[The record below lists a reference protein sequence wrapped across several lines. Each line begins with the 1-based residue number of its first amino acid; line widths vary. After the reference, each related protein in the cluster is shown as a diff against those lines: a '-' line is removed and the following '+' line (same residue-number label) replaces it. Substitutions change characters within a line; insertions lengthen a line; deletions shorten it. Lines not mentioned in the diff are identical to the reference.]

1 VYYIAFANIFFIK
14 GLEWS
19 TVGWLS
25 SPFLRRNTQCNALII
40 RELKRP
46 EIQITKV
53 AQFAGH
59 KDSIYSFVLDR
70 DTRTMYSAC
79 AGGFVVKW
87 DIDNPEEGTMILQS
101 GEAFYSIAKVENTL
115 KVGSRSGVIY
125 TVDLA
130 TNALIDTTQLHQGG
144 VFFIGN
150 TYSGGEDG
158 VLLRPK
164 TIADSVGGHFGKNT
178 MLLAPDSLRCAIES
192 EDSLFVGASDNIIYE
207 LNKSTYEVKQKLIG
221 HTNSVFALALID
233 ASTLVSTGRDGMIRA
248 WDLTI
253 GKEVYSVPAHE
264 YQAKS
269 LSYNG
274 EILLSSSMDKTIKVW
289 NRELEL
295 LKVIDLERYQGHTN
309 CINKVE
315 WLDDDTF
322 VSCSDDRSIYLW
334 KVEIMP

>member
-1 VYYIAFANIFFIK
+1 MA
-14 GLEWS
+14 
-19 TVGWLS
+19 
-25 SPFLRRNTQCNALII
+25 R
-40 RELKRP
+40 RP

-164 TIADSVGGHFGKNT
+164 TIADSIGGHFGKNT

>member
-1 VYYIAFANIFFIK
+1 MA
-14 GLEWS
+14 
-19 TVGWLS
+19 
-25 SPFLRRNTQCNALII
+25 RR
-40 RELKRP
+40 P
-46 EIQITKV
+46 DIQITKV

-59 KDSIYSFVLDR
+59 KDSIYDFVLDVE
-70 DTRTMYSAC
+70 TRTIYSAC

-101 GEAFYSIAKVENTL
+101 GEAFYSVAKVGNTL

-125 TVDLA
+125 TVDLV
-130 TNALIDTTQLHQGG
+130 TNSLMESTQLHQGG
-144 VFFIGN
+144 VFFIGGK
-150 TYSGGEDG
+150 YSGGEDG

-178 MLLAPDSLRCAIES
+178 MLLAPDSLRCAVES

-207 LNKSTYEVKQKLIG
+207 LDKSTYEVKQKLMG

-233 ASTLVSTGRDGMIRA
+233 ENTLVSTGRDAMIRA

-253 GKEVYSVPAHE
+253 GKEVHSVPAHE

-274 EILLSSSMDKTIKVW
+274 HILLSSSMDKSIKLW
-289 NRELEL
+289 SKELEL
-295 LKVIDLERYQGHTN
+295 LKVIDLDRYDGHTN

-315 WLDDDTF
+315 WLDENMF
-322 VSCSDDRSIYLW
+322 VSCSDDRSLYLW
-334 KVEIMP
+334 KVEFMS

>member
-1 VYYIAFANIFFIK
+1 
-14 GLEWS
+14 
-19 TVGWLS
+19 
-25 SPFLRRNTQCNALII
+25 
-40 RELKRP
+40 
-46 EIQITKV
+46 
-53 AQFAGH
+53 
-59 KDSIYSFVLDR
+59 
-70 DTRTMYSAC
+70 
-79 AGGFVVKW
+79 VVKW

-101 GEAFYSIAKVENTL
+101 GEAFYSIAKVGNTL

-130 TNALIDTTQLHQGG
+130 TNSLVESTQLHQGG
-144 VFFIGN
+144 VFFIGGK
-150 TYSGGEDG
+150 YSGGEDG

-178 MLLAPDSLRCAIES
+178 MLLAPDSLRCAVES

-207 LNKSTYEVKQKLIG
+207 LDKSTYEVKQKLMG

-233 ASTLVSTGRDGMIRA
+233 ENTLVSTGRDAMIRA

-253 GKEVYSVPAHE
+253 GKEVHSVPAHE

-274 EILLSSSMDKTIKVW
+274 HILLSSSMDKSIKLW
-289 NRELEL
+289 SKELEL
-295 LKVIDLERYQGHTN
+295 LKVIDLDRYDGHTN

-315 WLDDDTF
+315 WLDENMF
-322 VSCSDDRSIYLW
+322 VSCSDDRSLYLW
-334 KVEIMP
+334 KVEFMS

>member
-1 VYYIAFANIFFIK
+1 MQLFHSLYV
-14 GLEWS
+14 
-19 TVGWLS
+19 S
-25 SPFLRRNTQCNALII
+25 SYVVARRPN
-40 RELKRP
+40 
-46 EIQITKV
+46 IQITKV

-59 KDSIYSFVLDR
+59 KDSIYDFVLDA

-79 AGGFVVKW
+79 AGGFAVKW
-87 DIDNPEEGTMILQS
+87 DIDKPDEGTMILQS
-101 GEAFYSIAKVENTL
+101 GEAFYSIAKVGNTL

-150 TYSGGEDG
+150 RYSGGEDG

-192 EDSLFVGASDNIIYE
+192 EDSLFVGASDNVIYE
-207 LNKSTYEVKQKLIG
+207 LDKSTYEVKQKLTG

-253 GKEVYSVPAHE
+253 GKEVHAVPAHE

-274 EILLSSSMDKTIKVW
+274 SILLSSSMDKTIKLW
-289 NRELEL
+289 SKELEL
-295 LKVIDLERYQGHTN
+295 LKVIDFEKYEGHTN
-309 CINKVE
+309 CINKVQ

-322 VSCSDDRSIYLW
+322 ISCSDDRSIYLW

>member
-1 VYYIAFANIFFIK
+1 MAIFAI
-14 GLEWS
+14 
-19 TVGWLS
+19 
-25 SPFLRRNTQCNALII
+25 LRRNTQCNALII

-46 EIQITKV
+46 DIQITKV

-125 TVDLA
+125 TVDLS

-207 LNKSTYEVKQKLIG
+207 LNKSTYEVKQRLIG

>member
-1 VYYIAFANIFFIK
+1 MA
-14 GLEWS
+14 
-19 TVGWLS
+19 
-25 SPFLRRNTQCNALII
+25 R
-40 RELKRP
+40 RP

-59 KDSIYSFVLDR
+59 KDSIYDFVLDA

-101 GEAFYSIAKVENTL
+101 GEAFYSIAKVGNTL

-125 TVDLA
+125 AVDLA
-130 TNALIDTTQLHQGG
+130 TNSLRDTTQLHQGG

-150 TYSGGEDG
+150 KYSGGEDG

-164 TIADSVGGHFGKNT
+164 TIADGIGGNFNKNT
-178 MLLAPDSLRCAIES
+178 MLLSADSLRCVIETD
-192 EDSLFVGASDNIIYE
+192 DSLFVGASDHTIFQ
-207 LNKSTYEVKQKLIG
+207 LDKTTYEVKRKLMG
-221 HTNSVFALALID
+221 HTNSVFALAMID
-233 ASTLVSTGRDGMIRA
+233 DNTLVSTGRDAMIRA

-253 GKEVYSVPAHE
+253 GKEVYAVPAHE

-274 EILLSSSMDKTIKVW
+274 SILLSSSMDKTIKLW
-289 NRELEL
+289 SNELEL
-295 LKVIDLERYQGHTN
+295 LKVIDFEKYEGHTN
-309 CINKVE
+309 CINKVQ
-315 WLDDDTF
+315 WLDENMF
-322 VSCSDDRSIYLW
+322 VSCSDDRSLYLW

>member
-1 VYYIAFANIFFIK
+1 MA
-14 GLEWS
+14 
-19 TVGWLS
+19 
-25 SPFLRRNTQCNALII
+25 RR
-40 RELKRP
+40 P
-46 EIQITKV
+46 DIQITKV

-59 KDSIYSFVLDR
+59 KDSIYDFVLDAE
-70 DTRTMYSAC
+70 TRTIYSAC
-79 AGGFVVKW
+79 AGGFVVNW

-101 GEAFYSIAKVENTL
+101 GEAFYSIAKVGNTL

-130 TNALIDTTQLHQGG
+130 TNSLVESTQLHQGG
-144 VFFIGN
+144 VFFIGGK
-150 TYSGGEDG
+150 YSGGEDG

-178 MLLAPDSLRCAIES
+178 MLLAPDSLRCAVES

-207 LNKSTYEVKQKLIG
+207 LDKSPYEVKQKLMG

-233 ASTLVSTGRDGMIRA
+233 ENTLVSTGRDAMIRA

-253 GKEVYSVPAHE
+253 GKEVHSVPAHE

-274 EILLSSSMDKTIKVW
+274 HILLSSSMDKSIKLW
-289 NRELEL
+289 SKELEL
-295 LKVIDLERYQGHTN
+295 LKVIDLDRYDGHTN

-315 WLDDDTF
+315 WLDENMF
-322 VSCSDDRSIYLW
+322 VSCSDDRSLYLW
-334 KVEIMP
+334 KVEFMF

>member
-1 VYYIAFANIFFIK
+1 MVYGRMAIFAI
-14 GLEWS
+14 
-19 TVGWLS
+19 
-25 SPFLRRNTQCNALII
+25 LRRNTQCNALII

-46 EIQITKV
+46 DIQITKV

>member
-1 VYYIAFANIFFIK
+1 MQLFRSLYV
-14 GLEWS
+14 
-19 TVGWLS
+19 S
-25 SPFLRRNTQCNALII
+25 SYVMARR
-40 RELKRP
+40 P
-46 EIQITKV
+46 DIQITKV

-59 KDSIYSFVLDR
+59 KDSIYDFVLDAE
-70 DTRTMYSAC
+70 TRTIYSAC
-79 AGGFVVKW
+79 AGGFVVNW

-101 GEAFYSIAKVENTL
+101 GEAFYSIAKVGNTL

-130 TNALIDTTQLHQGG
+130 TNSLVESTQLHQGG
-144 VFFIGN
+144 VFFIGGK
-150 TYSGGEDG
+150 YSGGEDG

-178 MLLAPDSLRCAIES
+178 MLLAPDSLRCAVES

-207 LNKSTYEVKQKLIG
+207 LDKSTYEVKQKLMG

-233 ASTLVSTGRDGMIRA
+233 ENTLVSTGRDAMIRA

-253 GKEVYSVPAHE
+253 GKEVHSVPAHE

-274 EILLSSSMDKTIKVW
+274 HILLSSSMDKSIKLW
-289 NRELEL
+289 SKELEL
-295 LKVIDLERYQGHTN
+295 LKVIDLDRYDGHTN

-315 WLDDDTF
+315 WLDENMC
-322 VSCSDDRSIYLW
+322 VSCSDDRSLYLW
-334 KVEIMP
+334 KVEFMF